1 MSKKKNTYGVYSYLD
16 STGVLEK
23 GTDEVIIEARK
34 EYWKKYKAQWR
45 KQKRQVEK
53 ELTTSW
59 TIDELKDLTKSARY
73 HKMSRVG
80 YIKSATIAYSNKAY
94 IIPDKME
101 VRRIVQLLNMNYNLI
116 QEMVDEKTLH
126 LQTGKIILEKI
137 FELERAV
144 LVSLHSP
151 KTVEELITEAVS
163 KNPQLKPK
171 LYQLLESLP

>member
-1 MSKKKNTYGVYSYLD
+1 MANSLLTIAEERPY
-16 STGVLEK
+16 
-23 GTDEVIIEARK
+23 
-34 EYWKKYKAQWR
+34 YKARWR
-45 KQKRQVEK
+45 KKERQKNK

-59 TIDELKDLTKSARY
+59 TTDELKDLTKSAWY

-94 IIPDKME
+94 IIPYKIE
-101 VRRIVQLLNMNYNLI
+101 VLRIAQLLAMNYNLI
-116 QEMVDEKTLH
+116 QEMVDEKTLS

-137 FELERAV
+137 LELERAV

-151 KTVEELITEAVS
+151 KTVEQLIIEVVS
-163 KNPQLKPK
+163 KNPHVKPK